1 MCLCFASVVRWWN
14 PSVVIVKYN
23 MFRLAGAGGSPD
35 KAALEE
41 ERKKNK
47 ENVWFTFKV
56 FAAYVAFLRL
66 GKLARD

>member
-1 MCLCFASVVRWWN
+1 
-14 PSVVIVKYN
+14 